1 MRRARESPLT
11 GLLYGGIK
19 NEPLTYNTSI
29 GNQMQKESEWEV
41 LTSTERGY
49 TREAKS
55 IENNSFSLA
64 EFKIQ
69 QKFCL
74 GKFA

>member
-1 MRRARESPLT
+1 
-11 GLLYGGIK
+11 
-19 NEPLTYNTSI
+19 
-29 GNQMQKESEWEV
+29 MQKEWEV
-41 LTSTERGY
+41 LTFTERGY
-49 TREAKS
+49 MREAKS
-55 IENNSFSLA
+55 IENNSFSLD

>member
-11 GLLYGGIK
+11 GLLYGSIK

-41 LTSTERGY
+41 LTSIERGY
-49 TREAKS
+49 TREGKS

>member
-11 GLLYGGIK
+11 GLLYAGIK
-19 NEPLTYNTSI
+19 NEPLTYNTFI

-49 TREAKS
+49 MREAKS